1 MLLDNEKIVIIGGGP
16 GGLMLARLLQ
26 IKGAD
31 VKVYERDYSR
41 EARVQ
46 GAIVDLHFGS
56 GLKAI
61 EEAGL
66 LDTFKSQYMQGAD
79 RYRILDKHANIR
91 YDEHNEGSD
100 ISFGDEH
107 FRPEIDRGAL
117 RNILLDALKPGTV
130 IWDSQFISMGLV
142 DHEWKLEFKNGTT
155 VIADIVIGSDGA
167 RSKIRPYVTD
177 IQPQY
182 SGVTIVQGEVD
193 DPEKDCPAIN
203 ELVGKANMSAFGDG
217 KTISIQPRG
226 DGGITFYASAKQPE
240 NWVKTS
246 GIDFND
252 PKEVNAFLARF
263 FEGWDPGF
271 FTLFEACTNFTPRP
285 LNCIP
290 LDQTW
295 EAKPNITLI
304 GDAAHIMPPS
314 GEGVNLAM
322 LDAVE
327 LCECITSNDFND
339 IQTAIA
345 AYEKNM
351 RTRAAKEAEDALNM
365 REWMHA
371 EGALENMVN
380 LISPQVKEKLCKN
393 NRNR

>member
-1 MLLDNEKIVIIGGGP
+1 MLLTNKKIAIIGGGP

-26 IKGAD
+26 MKGAD

-66 LDTFKSQYMQGAD
+66 LDTFKTQYMRGAD
-79 RYRILDKHANIR
+79 RYRLLDQHATIR
-91 YDEHNEGSD
+91 YDEHNEGAE
-100 ISFGDEH
+100 ISFGDGH

-117 RNILLDALKPGTV
+117 RNILLNALKPGTV
-130 IWDSQFISMGLV
+130 SWDCQFMSMGLV
-142 DHEWKLEFKNGTT
+142 NHEWKLECKNG
-155 VIADIVIGSDGA
+155 VRASADIVIGADGA

-182 SGVTIVQGEVD
+182 CGVTIVQGEVD
-193 DPEKDCPAIN
+193 NPEKECPAIN
-203 ELVGKANMSAFGDG
+203 ELVGMANMSAFGDD
-217 KTISIQPRG
+217 KIISIQPRG
-226 DGGITFYASAKQPE
+226 DGGITFYVSAKQPK

-246 GIDFND
+246 GIDFTD
-252 PKEVNAFLARF
+252 PKGVNAFLARL
-263 FEGWDPGF
+263 FEGWDPLF
-271 FTLFEACTNFTPRP
+271 FTLFKACTNFTPRP
-285 LNCIP
+285 LHCIP

-327 LCECITSNDFND
+327 LCECLTSNDFTD
-339 IQTAIA
+339 TQTAIA
-345 AYEKNM
+345 AYEKSM
-351 RTRAAKEAEDALNM
+351 RTRAAKEAEDALEM

-371 EGALENMVN
+371 EGALENMIE
-380 LISPQVKEKLCKN
+380 LISP
-393 NRNR
+393 R